1 MDEEDVCF
9 RCDRSKEEVKLLD
22 AVYGN
27 ELVKVCEECSLIENV
42 PIIRKPSSSQL
53 IESEKP
59 FSVRQ
64 RLRRMAGL
72 RGEKAEV
79 EKISKITR
87 ELIQNINLDNLRKPK
102 DYRQVLDEKFSLA
115 KKRNVP
121 VNLIDNFN
129 WLIMMERKKRKIDR
143 KQLADAIGEPEIA
156 IKMIENK
163 EMPDDS
169 SRIISKIEQYFNIK
183 LRKENEGE
191 ERAKEIVREKLG
203 LKIPARVLSFDKEV
217 VKNITISDLKRM
229 KEARGKI
236 EGEMKKVENV
246 VWNINK
252 EDKQLLEKVG
262 ESEEKGDK
270 ELIDS
275 EVEFED

>member
-252 EDKQLLEKVG
+252 EDKQLLEKG
-262 ESEEKGDK
+262 GKSEEKGDK